1 MRQKSIVIY
10 CVSSLFLLAIFLQ
23 LNSYLAFV
31 ALPTSHVEDD
41 SVIQERY
48 RREYKALLVYVIGL
62 SALFITLL
70 SHSWLKQLRYNK
82 QKLLGNPI
90 KKHNTKKWYWLNY
103 EWQWFNL
110 TLSLLLILKLGALI
124 LINIGL
130 LFYITNEDSTDL
142 DGRNLYLQGIANR
155 AAQLSVVNTAVAV
168 ALSAKHSL
176 VQRYFYSVEN
186 TLSWHPWFS
195 RLAFIEALYHGTYQ
209 FQYNYNR
216 QEGDFYSTL
225 TTNIRYTTGSILLL
239 VMVILIIGSHPLV
252 RRISYRFFLFTHMFA
267 FFTLILLGCLHH
279 WAFYV
284 FYASVFSFWI
294 LDQIDRS
301 FEADLCILQ
310 EMPGNIVKLQVAV
323 PYTVPNSIPGQ
334 FAFLSFSSSLL
345 RSWIGSHPFSI
356 CRVDYVSK
364 EDTEDQGE
372 SNLSLL
378 NNKIEK
384 QIFTFY
390 IKVFGKHTLSLQQ
403 KAVDQEKIKLRI
415 SRPLGRPHLDLS
427 GSEYG
432 DFETIVLIADGVGIT
447 PWISVLQYTHEKEH
461 IIKTQYV
468 HLIWSIH
475 TIDTYYAFEKDL
487 IEFTSNLQQIKMDVH
502 IFVTGNTSDPEESR
516 NGSTPFTLK
525 YNRPNYPSLLNDI
538 PNDDVAVGVCTHDIT
553 SIQIHNL
560 ALARS
565 WAIHTERFQ
574 L

>member
-1 MRQKSIVIY
+1 M
-10 CVSSLFLLAIFLQ
+10 SL
-23 LNSYLAFV
+23 
-31 ALPTSHVEDD
+31 
-41 SVIQERY
+41 
-48 RREYKALLVYVIGL
+48 
-62 SALFITLL
+62 
-70 SHSWLKQLRYNK
+70 
-82 QKLLGNPI
+82 
-90 KKHNTKKWYWLNY
+90 
-103 EWQWFNL
+103 
-110 TLSLLLILKLGALI
+110 
-124 LINIGL
+124 
-130 LFYITNEDSTDL
+130 
-142 DGRNLYLQGIANR
+142 
-155 AAQLSVVNTAVAV
+155 
-168 ALSAKHSL
+168 
-176 VQRYFYSVEN
+176 
-186 TLSWHPWFS
+186 
-195 RLAFIEALYHGTYQ
+195 
-209 FQYNYNR
+209 
-216 QEGDFYSTL
+216 
-225 TTNIRYTTGSILLL
+225 
-239 VMVILIIGSHPLV
+239 
-252 RRISYRFFLFTHMFA
+252 
-267 FFTLILLGCLHH
+267 
-279 WAFYV
+279 
-284 FYASVFSFWI
+284 
-294 LDQIDRS
+294 
-301 FEADLCILQ
+301 
-310 EMPGNIVKLQVAV
+310 
-323 PYTVPNSIPGQ
+323 
-334 FAFLSFSSSLL
+334 
-345 RSWIGSHPFSI
+345 
-356 CRVDYVSK
+356 VSK

-475 TIDTYYAFEKDL
+475 TIGKPKYFTVLCGSYLFSLDTYHAFEKDL